1 MMDDELTPQEKFAAE
16 NPETMVPRALMDGRA
31 PEDIVADLLRLDWSL
46 PAARALV
53 ARAQDD
59 LRRLHES
66 PESRQL
72 LLRESKQQ
80 FFAGL
85 MLALL
90 GVIFTTFTLLAAL
103 AGALPFILVAFGLFF
118 GGLIM
123 MGRGWARWRLY
134 RRITLLF
141 GPAREHPANTG
152 EPGASA
158 DRPRD

>member
-1 MMDDELTPQEKFAAE
+1 
-16 NPETMVPRALMDGRA
+16 MDGRA

-53 ARAQDD
+53 APAQDD

-72 LLRESKQQ
+72 LLRESKKQ

-90 GVIFTTFTLLAAL
+90 GVIFTTFTLLAWL

-118 GGLIM
+118 GGLILWGPRLGAVAALPTNHSAFWAGEGIPGES
-123 MGRGWARWRLY
+123 GRTSCSSRPATRLTVL
-134 RRITLLF
+134 R
-141 GPAREHPANTG
+141 
-152 EPGASA
+152 ASA
-158 DRPRD
+158 PCPA